1 MKPPPFTYHR
11 PGTLE
16 EALDLLGEY
25 GDEAKVLAGGQSLL
39 PLLSLRLAH
48 PAHLVDINRINGT
61 SSQIGQPDGGLGL
74 TIGALVR
81 QRAAEASPVVR
92 AGCPLLAEALP
103 LIGHTQIRN
112 RGTVCGSLA
121 HADPASELPAVALAL
136 DGEMVAQSRA
146 RGTRVIAADAF
157 FRGYLTTALEPDE
170 LLTELR
176 LPAWPAGTGWS
187 FQEVARRHGDFALV
201 GIAAALRLDAAGT
214 CQDVRLA
221 AIGAGPGPLRGRA
234 AEAALRGQPFSPE
247 SVTAAAQALGK
258 EVDPASDVQ
267 ATAAY
272 RRHVTMV
279 LTRRALEEAAARAR
293 ASASS
298 ARES

>member
-11 PGTLE
+11 PGTLD

-48 PAHLVDINRINGT
+48 PAHLVDINRIDGT
-61 SSQIGQPDGGLGL
+61 LSQVAQHDGGLSV
-74 TIGALVR
+74 GALVR
-81 QRAAEASPVVR
+81 QRAAETSPVIH

-136 DGEMVAQSRA
+136 DAQMVAQSRA
-146 RGTRVIAADAF
+146 RGTRTIAAQAF

-170 LLTELR
+170 VLTEFR

-187 FQEVARRHGDFALV
+187 FQEVTRRHGDFALV
-201 GIAAALRLDAAGT
+201 GVAAAVRLDTAGT

-247 SVTAAAQALGK
+247 SVTAAAQELGK
-258 EVDPASDVQ
+258 AVDPASDVQ

-272 RRHVTMV
+272 RRHVTVV
-279 LTRRALEEAAARAR
+279 LARRALEEAAARAR
-293 ASASS
+293 TSASS

>member
-11 PGTLE
+11 PSTLD

-25 GDEAKVLAGGQSLL
+25 GDEAKVLAGGQSLM

-48 PAHLVDINRINGT
+48 PAHLVDINRID
-61 SSQIGQPDGGLGL
+61 GQLGQVVQYDSGLSV
-74 TIGALVR
+74 GALVR
-81 QRAAEASPVVR
+81 QRAAETSAVVR
-92 AGCPLLAEALP
+92 EGCPLLAEALP

-121 HADPASELPAVALAL
+121 HADPASELPAVTLAL
-136 DGEMVAQSRA
+136 DAEMVAQSRA
-146 RGTRVIAADAF
+146 RGTRRIAADAF
-157 FRGYLTTALEPDE
+157 FHGYLTTALEPDE
-170 LLTELR
+170 LLTEVR

-187 FQEVARRHGDFALV
+187 FQEVTRRHGDFALV
-201 GIAAALRLDAAGT
+201 GVAAALRLDTAGT

-234 AEAALRGQPFSPE
+234 AEAALRGQPFSTE
-247 SVTAAAQALGK
+247 SVAAAAQELGK
-258 EVDPASDVQ
+258 AVDPASDVQ

-272 RRHVTMV
+272 RRHVTVV
-279 LTRRALEEAAARAR
+279 LARRALEEAATRAR
-293 ASASS
+293 AGASS

>member
-1 MKPPPFTYHR
+1 MKPPPFVYHR
-11 PGTLE
+11 PDTLD
-16 EALDLLGEY
+16 EALDLLGEH

-48 PAHLVDINRINGT
+48 PAHLVDINRIDGQL
-61 SSQIGQPDGGLGL
+61 SQIGQPDGGSGL
-74 TIGALVR
+74 SIGALVR

-121 HADPASELPAVALAL
+121 HADPASELPAVALAMDAL
-136 DGEMVAQSRA
+136 MVAQSRA
-146 RGTRVIAADAF
+146 RGTRIIAADAF

-170 LLTELR
+170 LLTEFR
-176 LPAWPAGTGWS
+176 MAAWPAGTGWS
-187 FQEVARRHGDFALV
+187 FQEVTRRHGDFALV
-201 GIAAALRLDAAGT
+201 GVAAALRLDTAGT

-234 AEAALRGQPFSPE
+234 AEAALRGQPFSTE
-247 SVTAAAQALGK
+247 SVAAAAQELGK
-258 EVDPASDVQ
+258 AVDPASDVQ

-272 RRHVTMV
+272 RRHVTVV
-279 LTRRALEEAAARAR
+279 LARRALEEAATRAR
-293 ASASS
+293 AGASS

>member
-11 PGTLE
+11 PGTLA

-48 PAHLVDINRINGT
+48 PAQLVDINRINGPLN
-61 SSQIGQPDGGLGL
+61 QVGQADSGL

-136 DGEMVAQSRA
+136 EAQMVAQSRA
-146 RGTRVIAADAF
+146 RGTRTIAADAF

-170 LLTELR
+170 LLTEFR
-176 LPAWPAGTGWS
+176 LSAWPAGTGWS

-201 GIAAALRLDAAGT
+201 GVAATLRLDAAGT

-234 AEAALRGQPFSPE
+234 AEAALRGQPFSSE
-247 SVTAAAQALGK
+247 SVTAAARELGI

-272 RRHVTMV
+272 RRYVTVV
-279 LTRRALEEAAARAR
+279 LARRALEEAATRAR
-293 ASASS
+293 ASASPV
-298 ARES
+298 RES

>member
-11 PGTLE
+11 PSTLD

-25 GDEAKVLAGGQSLL
+25 GDEAKVLAGGQSLM

-48 PAHLVDINRINGT
+48 PAHLVDINRIDGQLG
-61 SSQIGQPDGGLGL
+61 QIAQHDSGLSV
-74 TIGALVR
+74 GALVR
-81 QRAAEASPVVR
+81 QRAAETSAVVR
-92 AGCPLLAEALP
+92 AACPLLAEALP

-121 HADPASELPAVALAL
+121 HADPASELPAVTLAL
-136 DGEMVAQSRA
+136 DAEMVAQSRA
-146 RGTRVIAADAF
+146 RGTRRIAADAF
-157 FRGYLTTALEPDE
+157 FHGYLTTALEPDE
-170 LLTELR
+170 LLTEVR

-187 FQEVARRHGDFALV
+187 FQEVTRRHGDFALV
-201 GIAAALRLDAAGT
+201 GVAAALRLDTAGT

-234 AEAALRGQPFSPE
+234 AEAALRGQPFSTE
-247 SVTAAAQALGK
+247 SVTAAAQELGK
-258 EVDPASDVQ
+258 AVDPASDVQ

-272 RRHVTMV
+272 RRHVTVV
-279 LTRRALEEAAARAR
+279 LARRALEEAATRAR
-293 ASASS
+293 AGASS

>member
-11 PGTLE
+11 PSTLD

-25 GDEAKVLAGGQSLL
+25 GDEAKVLAGGQSLM

-48 PAHLVDINRINGT
+48 PAHLVDINRID
-61 SSQIGQPDGGLGL
+61 GQLGQVAQHDSGLSV
-74 TIGALVR
+74 GALVR
-81 QRAAEASPVVR
+81 QRAAETSAVVR

-121 HADPASELPAVALAL
+121 HADPASELPAVTLAL
-136 DGEMVAQSRA
+136 DAEMVAQSRA
-146 RGTRVIAADAF
+146 RGTRRIAADAF

-170 LLTELR
+170 LLTEVR

-187 FQEVARRHGDFALV
+187 FQEVTRRHGDFALV
-201 GIAAALRLDAAGT
+201 GVAAALRLDTAGT

-234 AEAALRGQPFSPE
+234 AEAALRGQPFSTE
-247 SVTAAAQALGK
+247 SVTAAAQELGK
-258 EVDPASDVQ
+258 AVDPASDVQ

-272 RRHVTMV
+272 RRHVTVV
-279 LTRRALEEAAARAR
+279 LARRALEEAATRAR
-293 ASASS
+293 AGASS

>member
-1 MKPPPFTYHR
+1 MYPSRFRY
-11 PGTLE
+11 
-16 EALDLLGEY
+16 EAPRSLDEAIELLHNGGE
-25 GDEAKVLAGGQSLL
+25 EAKVLAGGQSLL

-48 PAHLVDINRINGT
+48 PAHLVDINRLDGKL
-61 SSQIGQPDGGLGL
+61 SQVAQTDGGLS
-74 TIGALVR
+74 IGALVR
-81 QRAAEASPVVR
+81 QRAAEASPAVK

-121 HADPASELPAVALAL
+121 HADPASELPAVAVAL
-136 DGEMVAQSRA
+136 DAQLMVQSRA
-146 RGTRVIAADAF
+146 RGTRSIAADAF

-176 LPAWPAGTGWS
+176 LPGWPAGTGWS

-201 GIAAALRLDAAGT
+201 GVAAALRLDAAGT

-221 AIGAGPGPLRGRA
+221 VIGAGPGPVRGRA
-234 AEAALRGQPFSPE
+234 AEAALRGQPFSPDG
-247 SVTAAAQALGK
+247 VTAAAQELGK
-258 EVDPASDVQ
+258 EIDPASDVQ

-272 RRHVTMV
+272 RRHVTVV
-279 LTRRALEEAAARAR
+279 LARRALEEAAGRAR
-293 ASASS
+293 ASS
-298 ARES
+298 AKES

>member
-11 PGTLE
+11 PATLD

-25 GDEAKVLAGGQSLL
+25 GDEAKVLAGGQSLM

-48 PAHLVDINRINGT
+48 PAHLIDINRIDGKL
-61 SSQIGQPDGGLGL
+61 SQVAQLDGGLSV
-74 TIGALVR
+74 GALVR
-81 QRAAEASPVVR
+81 QRAAEASAVVR

-136 DGEMVAQSRA
+136 DAEMVAQSHA
-146 RGTRVIAADAF
+146 RGTRTIAAGAF

-170 LLTELR
+170 LLTEVRLR
-176 LPAWPAGTGWS
+176 AWPAGTGWS
-187 FQEVARRHGDFALV
+187 FQEVTRRHGDFALV
-201 GIAAALRLDAAGT
+201 GVAAALRLAPDGT

-221 AIGAGPGPLRGRA
+221 AIGAGPGPLRGSS
-234 AEAALRGQPFSPE
+234 AEAVLRGQPFSPE
-247 SVTAAAQALGK
+247 SITAAAQALGQA
-258 EVDPASDVQ
+258 VDPASDVQ

-272 RRHVTMV
+272 RRHVTVV
-279 LTRRALEEAAARAR
+279 LARRALEEAATRAR
-293 ASASS
+293 ASST
-298 ARES
+298 RES

>member
-11 PGTLE
+11 PTSLE
-16 EALDLLGEY
+16 EALDLLGDL
-25 GDEAKVLAGGQSLL
+25 GDEAKILAGGQSLL
-39 PLLSLRLAH
+39 PVLSLRLAH
-48 PAHLVDINRINGT
+48 PAHLVDINRLDGKL
-61 SSQIGQPDGGLGL
+61 SQVGQADGHL

-81 QRAAEASPVVR
+81 QRAAETSPAVR
-92 AGCPLLAEALP
+92 AGAPLLAEALP
-103 LIGHTQIRN
+103 FIGHTQIRN

-136 DGEMVAQSRA
+136 DAEIVAQSRA
-146 RGTRVIAADAF
+146 RGTRTIAADAF

-170 LLTELR
+170 LLTEFR
-176 LPAWPAGTGWS
+176 LPAWPAGSGWS

-201 GIAAALRLDAAGT
+201 GVAAVVRLDQAGT

-221 AIGAGPGPLRGRA
+221 AIGAGPSAVRGRA
-234 AEAALRGQPFSPE
+234 AEAALRGQPFSPDG
-247 SVTAAAQALGK
+247 VTAAAQALGK
-258 EVDPASDVQ
+258 EIDPASDVQ

-272 RRHVTMV
+272 RRHVAVV
-279 LTRRALEEAAARAR
+279 LARRALEEAAARAR

-298 ARES
+298 TRES

>member
-11 PGTLE
+11 PSTLDE
-16 EALDLLGEY
+16 VLDLLGEY
-25 GDEAKVLAGGQSLL
+25 GDEAKVLAGGQSLM

-48 PAHLVDINRINGT
+48 PVHLVDINRID
-61 SSQIGQPDGGLGL
+61 GQLGQVAQHDSGLSV
-74 TIGALVR
+74 GALVR
-81 QRAAEASPVVR
+81 QRAAETSAVVR
-92 AGCPLLAEALP
+92 EGCPLLAEALP

-121 HADPASELPAVALAL
+121 HADPASELPAVTLAL
-136 DGEMVAQSRA
+136 DAEMVAQSRA
-146 RGTRVIAADAF
+146 RGTRRIAADAF
-157 FRGYLTTALEPDE
+157 FHGYLTTALEPDE
-170 LLTELR
+170 LLTEVC

-187 FQEVARRHGDFALV
+187 FQEVTRRHGDFALV
-201 GIAAALRLDAAGT
+201 GVAAALRLGTAGT

-234 AEAALRGQPFSPE
+234 AEAALRGQPFSTE
-247 SVTAAAQALGK
+247 SVAAAAQELGK
-258 EVDPASDVQ
+258 AVDPASDVQ

-272 RRHVTMV
+272 RRHVTVV
-279 LTRRALEEAAARAR
+279 LARRALEEAATRAR
-293 ASASS
+293 AGASS

>member
-11 PGTLE
+11 PSTLD

-25 GDEAKVLAGGQSLL
+25 GDEAKVLAGGQSLM

-48 PAHLVDINRINGT
+48 PAHLVDINRID
-61 SSQIGQPDGGLGL
+61 GQLGQVAQHDSGLSV
-74 TIGALVR
+74 GALVR
-81 QRAAEASPVVR
+81 QRAAETSAVVR
-92 AGCPLLAEALP
+92 EGCPLLAEALP

-121 HADPASELPAVALAL
+121 HADPASELPAVTLAL
-136 DGEMVAQSRA
+136 DAEMVAQSRA
-146 RGTRVIAADAF
+146 RGTRRIAADAF
-157 FRGYLTTALEPDE
+157 FHGYLTTALEPDE
-170 LLTELR
+170 LLTEVR

-187 FQEVARRHGDFALV
+187 FQEVTRRHGDFALV
-201 GIAAALRLDAAGT
+201 GVAAALRLDMAGT

-234 AEAALRGQPFSPE
+234 AEAALRGQPFSTE
-247 SVTAAAQALGK
+247 SVTAAAQELGK
-258 EVDPASDVQ
+258 AVDPASDVQ

-272 RRHVTMV
+272 RRHVTVV
-279 LTRRALEEAAARAR
+279 LARRALEEAATRAR
-293 ASASS
+293 AGASS

>member
-11 PGTLE
+11 PETLD
-16 EALDLLGEY
+16 EALDLLGEH

-48 PAHLVDINRINGT
+48 PAHLIDINRLNGKL
-61 SSQIGQPDGGLGL
+61 SQISQQDGGLR
-74 TIGALVR
+74 IGALVR
-81 QRAAEASPVVR
+81 QRGAEASPIVR
-92 AGCPLLAEALP
+92 TGCPLLADALP

-136 DGEMVAQSRA
+136 DAQLVAASKKRSV
-146 RGTRVIAADAF
+146 RTIAAEAF

-170 LLTELR
+170 LLTEVR

-187 FQEVARRHGDFALV
+187 FQEVARRDGDFALV
-201 GIAAALRLDAAGT
+201 GVAAAVRLDAAGT
-214 CQDVRLA
+214 CQDARLA
-221 AIGAGPGPLRGRA
+221 AIGAGPGPVRGRT
-234 AEAALRGQPFSPE
+234 AESALRGQPFSPDT
-247 SVTAAAQALGK
+247 VTAAAEALGK
-258 EVDPASDVQ
+258 EIDPASDVQ

-272 RRHVTMV
+272 RRHVAVV
-279 LTRRALEEAAARAR
+279 LARRALEAAATRAR
-293 ASASS
+293 ASTSS

>member
-11 PGTLE
+11 PSTLD

-25 GDEAKVLAGGQSLL
+25 GDEAKVLAGGQSLM

-48 PAHLVDINRINGT
+48 PAHLVDINRID
-61 SSQIGQPDGGLGL
+61 GQLGQVAQHDSGLSV
-74 TIGALVR
+74 GALVR
-81 QRAAEASPVVR
+81 QRAAETSAVVR
-92 AGCPLLAEALP
+92 EGCPLLAEALP

-121 HADPASELPAVALAL
+121 HADPASELPAVTLAL
-136 DGEMVAQSRA
+136 DAEMVAQSRA
-146 RGTRVIAADAF
+146 RGTRRIAADAF
-157 FRGYLTTALEPDE
+157 FHGYLTTALEPDE
-170 LLTELR
+170 LLTEVR

-187 FQEVARRHGDFALV
+187 FQEVTRRHGDFALV
-201 GIAAALRLDAAGT
+201 GVAAALRLDTAGT

-234 AEAALRGQPFSPE
+234 AEAALRGQPFSTE
-247 SVTAAAQALGK
+247 SVAAAAQELGK
-258 EVDPASDVQ
+258 AVDPASDVQ

-272 RRHVTMV
+272 RRHVTVV
-279 LTRRALEEAAARAR
+279 LARRALEEAATRAR
-293 ASASS
+293 AGASS

>member
-11 PGTLE
+11 PGTLD
-16 EALDLLGEY
+16 EALDLLGEH

-48 PAHLVDINRINGT
+48 PAHLVDINRIDGKL
-61 SSQIGQPDGGLGL
+61 SQVAQQDGGLV
-74 TIGALVR
+74 IGALVR
-81 QRAAEASPVVR
+81 QRAAEASATVR

-103 LIGHTQIRN
+103 LIGHVQIRN

-121 HADPASELPAVALAL
+121 HADPASELPGVAMAL
-136 DGEMVAQSRA
+136 DAQMVAQSRA
-146 RGTRVIAADAF
+146 RGTRRIAADAF

-176 LPAWPAGTGWS
+176 LPAWQAGTGWS

-201 GIAAALRLDAAGT
+201 GVAASLRLDQAGR

-221 AIGAGPGPLRGRA
+221 AIGASPGPLRGRA
-234 AEAALRGQPFSPE
+234 AEAILRGQPFSPDG
-247 SVTAAAQALGK
+247 VAAAAQELGK

-272 RRHVTMV
+272 RRHVTVV
-279 LTRRALEEAAARAR
+279 LARRALEQAAARAR
-293 ASASS
+293 ASS